1 VSIASFFQVDNDN
14 LNSTF
19 AKACVAAG
27 RYEDAAKAYAR
38 AKDTDK
44 VRRPTW
50 HATDQY
56 FS

>member
-1 VSIASFFQVDNDN
+1 MSIASFFQVDNDN